1 MSQLAY
7 NKVCVIEDFSDPDLL
22 AIMRDLFQHESRSFA
37 PDFPRGVE
45 TPRYWEAA
53 MAVRALRDHG
63 ALHPDAIL
71 LVVGAGTDPT
81 PFYLTAHAR
90 QVFAVDHYLGVEGRS
105 AIMPRLMLVEPDEV
119 APYSFDPHRLVVQH
133 MDGRQLRF
141 PDGFFDGIIAFGSTE
156 GEDGLD
162 AVANRA
168 YEFGRV
174 LKPNGVLAVCA
185 QHRMSGPP
193 GGLGF
198 DGTLLPSL
206 DELGRA
212 VVEASGLEPVDPLD
226 STISDA
232 TLETRRDLARYASAN
247 GSEAPL
253 GGLSRGLH
261 DASWSQHPYL
271 IHVHQGYVFSSLHL
285 ALRKTESYP
294 SQPNG
299 WARPGT
305 ETIAAIRRV
314 NQAALTQTASI
325 TSTRQTIAVREKVA
339 MQHNSELINQMRA
352 FFNIWDEARMR
363 GWYNRTLRRLPKP
376 AGAFARGLIRVAN
389 LGKVYEA
396 QAQLSHTMLDLHTQ
410 TNARLE
416 EASQRIVDLEVRS
429 DQYGDQLVSVED
441 QRQQQAMLVTSIS
454 QLNSRITELG
464 ELKHEL
470 ARIGAEVTALRA
482 QLGGLGEEQTALKGQ
497 VEAQSASYA
506 RLESL
511 ADGLAQS
518 QREQLHSQREQLHSQ
533 AAAVERIEERVR
545 QAIGATRLLQ
555 QQLSQQLGL
564 ETGADSP
571 LTRAQL
577 LAVLAGIE
585 RDVPQLAECSAVE
598 ISIQGEQNEE
608 QIAAVAE
615 YFTTRASSRGESYRF
630 PNDAWYHIDFTP
642 NWERADLFAGAQAR
656 LAADGLFV
664 LVTSP
669 EHELSGE
676 REGLELVEDR
686 VLTVEGG
693 LRARVFIWRKR

>member
-22 AIMRDLFQHESRSFA
+22 AIMRTLFQHESRSFT

-63 ALHPDAIL
+63 VLQPDATL

-90 QVFAVDHYLGVEGRS
+90 QVFAVDHYLGAEGRS
-105 AIMPRLMLVEPDEV
+105 AIMPRLMLVEPDDV
-119 APYSFDPHRLVVQH
+119 APYAFDIHRLVVQH
-133 MDGRQLRF
+133 MDPRQLRF

-156 GEDGLD
+156 GEDDLD
-162 AVANRA
+162 ALANRA
-168 YEFGRV
+168 YELGRV

-206 DELGRA
+206 DELGRS

-226 STISDA
+226 ATISDA
-232 TLETRRDLARYASAN
+232 TLETRRDLSRYASSN
-247 GSEAPL
+247 GTEDPL
-253 GGLSRGLH
+253 GGLSQGLH
-261 DASWSQHPYL
+261 ESSWSQHPFL

-285 ALRKTESYP
+285 ALRKTEGYP
-294 SQPNG
+294 SRPNT
-299 WARPGT
+299 WARPGAQAL
-305 ETIAAIRRV
+305 AAIRRV
-314 NQAALTQTASI
+314 NQAALAQT
-325 TSTRQTIAVREKVA
+325 TSVTNTRQTIAVREKVA

-376 AGAFARGLIRVAN
+376 AGAFARGLIRLAN

-416 EASQRIVDLEVRS
+416 DAGYRIVDLEVRS
-429 DQYGDQLVSVED
+429 DEYSNQLVSVED
-441 QRQQQAMLVTSIS
+441 QRQQQAMLAASIA
-454 QLNSRITELG
+454 QLNSRIAELG
-464 ELKHEL
+464 ELKQEL
-470 ARIGAEVTALRA
+470 ALIGADVVALRA
-482 QLGGLGEEQTALKGQ
+482 QLGGLGQEQTALKGQ
-497 VEAQSASYA
+497 VEAQSRGAT

-511 ADGLAQS
+511 ADALAQN
-518 QREQLHSQREQLHSQ
+518 QREQIRTQT
-533 AAAVERIEERVR
+533 AAVERIEERVR
-545 QAIGATRLLQ
+545 QAIGATRMLQ
-555 QQLSQQLGL
+555 QQLSQQDGPD
-564 ETGADSP
+564 ADAAGP
-571 LTRAQL
+571 LTRAQI
-577 LAVLAGIE
+577 LALVAGIE
-585 RDVPQLAECSAVE
+585 QELPELAERASVE
-598 ISIQGEQNEE
+598 VSVQGEQSEE
-608 QIAAVAE
+608 LIATLAE

-630 PNDAWYHIDFTP
+630 PNDAWYHIDFSP
-642 NWERADLFAGAQAR
+642 DWERADLFAGAQAR
-656 LAADGLFV
+656 LVSDGRFV

-669 EHELSGE
+669 EHELSGDH
-676 REGLELVEDR
+676 EGLELREDR
-686 VLTVEGG
+686 VQTVEEG
-693 LRARVFIWRKR
+693 LRVRVFVWRKR